1 MLPLLITLHI
11 STKTMM
17 TNFNMENLF
26 FSAAEAENAAVIEQL
41 LNALKE
47 QDDCSSDAIESGI
60 DFLMEA
66 WGDSIEKSEIKSKF
80 CLELALL
87 DPNDSPLLRISL
99 QRAFNCLK
107 RAPFM
112 KSAIVKATGVRDS
125 DISIKEVAE
134 RFLVVENLQPGTI
147 IFNPV
152 SGRLG
157 EVDQLDEITS
167 EVDVK
172 WDRANSTTRMTL
184 LMALNDLLFFKDIP
198 ELPVT
203 SGKQITVSAHEWS
216 EQLKKSFIY
225 AVDDNIIKQIAFS
238 MVSEHGI
245 VNDIFEN
252 WWSDNDESEQVSERH
267 PSTAR
272 TLHELHTLLLE
283 YDGDKF
289 SQDEQE
295 ALNNTLVKL
304 KRSFTPESN
313 MLMLAE
319 SLALLRNYLSEESLT
334 QIAEGIKDNVAF
346 WPPSPDLQD
355 ANLVAWEKLPA
366 KHLPVIAQLTSAL
379 FSEEYMASLLLQL
392 SFRCWSGIVPAIDA
406 AVLAESIENA
416 SFISADTI
424 LWVWKNRSKLSET
437 TIAVISPQA
446 IRKAVDS
453 KKTTSAQDSVKQL
466 LINNR
471 EFQEELIE
479 RIKGNEMDLL
489 RAVQAC
495 DNLRMDEKQSLLVKC
510 SAISTAVKHH
520 IEKGEGKKMFAAA
533 GRKHIEKQAETV
545 ADVTSFRSFAQM
557 NENLNDIV
565 NKQIPENSAAIA
577 HARSY
582 GDLKENAEYKAAK
595 ERQAFLQRRREE
607 IERSIMNTQP
617 IDFSMHQVDETV
629 VPGSVVTVLYQ
640 DDKTEET
647 FSLLGVWDSD
657 PESNFIAYTS
667 ALGKTLNGK
676 HLNEE
681 VTLPDKRKAVIVKVE
696 PLSIELIDQLND
708 DQLS

>member
-1 MLPLLITLHI
+1 
-11 STKTMM
+11 M
-17 TNFNMENLF
+17 TNFNIEELF
-26 FSAAEAENAAVIEQL
+26 FSAAEAEDATVIEQL

-47 QDDCSSDAIESGI
+47 ERDLSLDAIESGI

-66 WGDSIEKSEIKSKF
+66 WGDSIEKSEVKSNF

-87 DPNDSPLLRISL
+87 GPKDSPILRISL

-112 KSAIVKATGVRDS
+112 KSAVVKATGVRDS

-134 RFLVVENLQPGTI
+134 RFLVVENLQQGMI
-147 IFNPV
+147 IFNPA

-167 EVDVK
+167 EIKIK
-172 WDRANSTTRMTL
+172 WNSANSATRMTL
-184 LMALNDLLFFKDIP
+184 LMALGDLLFFKDIP
-198 ELPVT
+198 ELSVS
-203 SGKQITVSAHEWS
+203 SGKQISVSAREWS
-216 EQLKKSFIY
+216 EKLKNNCPY
-225 AVDDNIIKQIAFS
+225 AVDDTIIKQIAFS

-245 VNDIFEN
+245 VNDVFEN
-252 WWSDNDESEQVSERH
+252 WWSDNEKSEQIPERH

-295 ALNNTLVKL
+295 TLKGTLAKL
-304 KRSFTPESN
+304 KLNFASDSS

-334 QIAEGIKDNVAF
+334 RMAEEIKDKVAF
-346 WPPSPDLQD
+346 WPPSPDSD
-355 ANLVAWEKLPA
+355 NANLVAWEKLPA
-366 KHLPVIAQLTSAL
+366 KHLPVVAKLTSDL

-392 SFRCWSGIVPAIDA
+392 SFRCWSGIVPVIDVS
-406 AVLAESIENA
+406 VLTESIEKA
-416 SFISADTI
+416 PFISADTI
-424 LWVWKNRSKLSET
+424 SWIWKNRSKLPKT
-437 TIAVISPQA
+437 TVAVISPQA
-446 IRKAVDS
+446 LRHAVDS
-453 KKTTSAQDSVKQL
+453 KRTTSAQESVKQL
-466 LINNR
+466 LINDK
-471 EFQEELIE
+471 EFQQELID

-557 NENLNDIV
+557 SKDLNDII

-582 GDLKENAEYKAAK
+582 GDLRENAEYKAAK

-607 IERSIMNTQP
+607 IERAVMNTQP
-617 IDFSMHQVDETV
+617 IDFSMHKVDKTA
-629 VPGSVVTVLYQ
+629 VPGSVVTVSYL

-667 ALGKTLNGK
+667 ALGKVLDGK
-676 HLNEE
+676 HLNDE
-681 VTLPDKRKAVIVKVE
+681 VTLPDKRKAVIIKVE
-696 PLSIELIDQLND
+696 PLSRELITQLND